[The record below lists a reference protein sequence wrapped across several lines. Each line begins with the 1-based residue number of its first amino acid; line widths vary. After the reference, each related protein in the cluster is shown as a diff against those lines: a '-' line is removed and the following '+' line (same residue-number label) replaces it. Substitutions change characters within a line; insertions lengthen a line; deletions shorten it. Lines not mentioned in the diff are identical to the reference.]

1 MKERGYI
8 LIKSLGSILVGN
20 ILAATLL
27 QTTLFGTE
35 LLCDHPCLLT
45 PDSCCTVH
53 LALKPFTQKDLC
65 QAREILIFGPEVIEK
80 YRHCYCKGQKRIFSG
95 LLYPTLFF
103 GEHLTAPFLSPLPG
117 SSILKRYG
125 RHFVTVYSHALE
137 YYVSYLKKG
146 LDLKAYR
153 VKDLWHLEAPLT
165 KALREK
171 ERLFLLLPDPLFVD
185 RRGLKLLQLTLH
197 EQKHPCILDLLGAP
211 LPGEKVIKIPF
222 PEREFCETLRHL
234 LKTDLPAGIY
244 FPEETRLTT
253 NPSQSPTRAKQN

>member
-1 MKERGYI
+1 MKERDYI
-8 LIKSLGSILVGN
+8 LIKSLGSFLVGN
-20 ILAATLL
+20 ILAATLF

-35 LLCDHPCLLT
+35 LLCDPPCLLA
-45 PDSCCTVH
+45 PNFCCTAS
-53 LALKPFTQKDLC
+53 LTLKPFTQKDLC
-65 QAREILIFGPEVIEK
+65 QAREVLIFGPEVIEK
-80 YRHCYCKGQKRIFSG
+80 YGSRYCKGQKRIFSG

-103 GEHLTAPFLSPLPG
+103 GNHLTAPFLSPLPG

-125 RHFVTVYSHALE
+125 RRFVTVYSHALE

-171 ERLFLLLPDPLFVD
+171 DRLFLLLPDPLFVD

-197 EQKHPCILDLLGAP
+197 EQKHPCVLDLLGAP
-211 LPGEKVIKIPF
+211 LPEERVIKIPF
-222 PEREFCETLRHL
+222 PEREFCETLRYL
-234 LKTDLPAGIY
+234 LNEDLPVGIY
-244 FPEETRLTT
+244 FPEETKPTT
-253 NPSQSPTRAKQN
+253 KPPQSSEKANKD